1 MKDILHP
8 FFGPFL
14 WIVIQFSLAAGVFAE
29 DKPLRVGMELAYPP
43 FEMRDEQGLPAGV
56 SVDLAQALGKHL
68 GREVQIQNLPFD
80 GLIPAL
86 KTGRIDVVISSM
98 TATVERGQ
106 SIDFSQPYLRTGLC
120 LLVGRK
126 AGMESVA
133 DLDVAGRVVV
143 VKKGT
148 TGHLYANQRLKA
160 ARVLVLDK
168 EGACVLEV
176 EQGKAD
182 AFIYDQ
188 MSVFRHWQK
197 HPETT
202 RALLAPFQ
210 QEAWAVGIRKGNEV
224 LRAQVDGFI
233 AQFRTDGGFERLGE
247 KWLADEKAAFAR
259 LGLEFYF

>member
-1 MKDILHP
+1 MKEFLHP

-14 WIVIQFSLAAGVFAE
+14 WIVIQFSLAWGAFAE
-29 DKPLRVGMELAYPP
+29 EKPLRVGMELAYPP
-43 FEMRDEQGLPAGV
+43 FEMRDEQGKPAGV
-56 SVDLAQALGKHL
+56 SVDLAEALGKHL
-68 GREVQIQNLPFD
+68 GREIQIQNLPFD

-98 TATVERGQ
+98 TATAERAQ
-106 SIDFSQPYLRTGLC
+106 SIDFSLPYLRTGLC
-120 LLVGRK
+120 LLVGK
-126 AGMESVA
+126 KGGIGSVA
-133 DLDVAGRVVV
+133 DVEAAGQVVV

-148 TGHLYANQRLKA
+148 TGHLYASQRLKA

-197 HPETT
+197 RPETT
-202 RALLAPFQ
+202 RAVLAPFQ
-210 QEAWAVGIRKGNEV
+210 QEAWAVGVRKGNDA

-233 AQFRTDGGFERLGE
+233 SAFRADGGFERLGE
-247 KWLADEKAAFAR
+247 KWLAGEKAAFAK